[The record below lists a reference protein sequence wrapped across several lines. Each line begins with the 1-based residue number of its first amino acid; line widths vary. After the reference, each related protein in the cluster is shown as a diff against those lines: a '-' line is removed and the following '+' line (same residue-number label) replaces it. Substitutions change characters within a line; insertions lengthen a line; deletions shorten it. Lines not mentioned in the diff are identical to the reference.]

1 MMTTYYGAYGANL
14 NKQEMHVRC
23 PAARPVERINL
34 VDRMLVFKGVADMI
48 KDPGKRT
55 PIGVYEITE
64 NCERALDQYESYPF
78 LYGKEYLN
86 VRLSRGPTQI
96 MIYVMNDG
104 YGFGTPANQYF
115 QVIRQGYNDWGIEH
129 ANLHAALRHS
139 IKNDQGD
146 SYRSRRWE
154 E

>member
-1 MMTTYYGAYGANL
+1 M
-14 NKQEMHVRC
+14 
-23 PAARPVERINL
+23 ERINL

-154 E
+154 D

>member
-1 MMTTYYGAYGANL
+1 MTTYYGAYGANL
-14 NKQEMHVRC
+14 NKQEMNVRC
-23 PAARPVERINL
+23 PAARPVARINL
-34 VDRMLVFKGVADMI
+34 LDRMLVFKGVADMI
-48 KDPGKRT
+48 ADPGKGT

-64 NCERALDQYESYPF
+64 NCERALDEYESYPF

-86 VRLSRGPTQI
+86 LRLSRGPTQI

>member
-1 MMTTYYGAYGANL
+1 MTTYYGAYGANL

-23 PAARPVERINL
+23 PAAKPVERINL

-48 KDPGKRT
+48 TDPGKRT

-64 NCERALDQYESYPF
+64 NCERALDEYESYPF

-115 QVIRQGYNDWGIEH
+115 QVIRQGYNDWGIEQ
-129 ANLHAALRHS
+129 ANLHAALRYS

-154 E
+154 D